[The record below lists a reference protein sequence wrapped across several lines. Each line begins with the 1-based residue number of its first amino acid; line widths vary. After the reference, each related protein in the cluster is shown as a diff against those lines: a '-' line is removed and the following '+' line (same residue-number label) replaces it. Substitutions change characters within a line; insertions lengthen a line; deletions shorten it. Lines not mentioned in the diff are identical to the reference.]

1 MFEQFRGQNLIE
13 FMDTFSTTEKCK
25 IYLSHYKWKDGFVCS
40 KCNHSQHWKGIKPFT
55 KVCKSCRHVE
65 SVTAN
70 TFFHKVKFDLK
81 IAFFILF
88 EMSTSSKGSSSTNFA
103 KRYGIN
109 QKTAWLFMSKA
120 RKAMGSSGKYPLEGD
135 CEVDECYI
143 GGKEEGKTGRGADK
157 KKKVAVV
164 IEKSGKYGIKR
175 ACAQNIK
182 DCSSVELKKIFVKH
196 ISKKAEVKTDK
207 WKGYAPLV
215 GEYNIVQ
222 EKSEPKINF
231 IQTHRFI
238 QGLKSTIRGIYHH
251 ISEKHAQGY
260 MDEYCYRFNRHGSK
274 ETVFDNLVRR
284 MMVKQPAYL
293 YVNKT

>member
-1 MFEQFRGQNLIE
+1 
-13 FMDTFSTTEKCK
+13 
-25 IYLSHYKWKDGFVCS
+25 
-40 KCNHSQHWKGIKPFT
+40 
-55 KVCKSCRHVE
+55 
-65 SVTAN
+65 
-70 TFFHKVKFDLK
+70 
-81 IAFFILF
+81 
-88 EMSTSSKGSSSTNFA
+88 
-103 KRYGIN
+103 
-109 QKTAWLFMSKA
+109 
-120 RKAMGSSGKYPLEGD
+120 MGSSRKHPLEGG

-143 GGKEEGKTGRGADK
+143 GGSEEGKTGRGADK

-175 ACAQNIK
+175 AYAQNIK

-207 WKGYAPLV
+207 WKGHAPLV

-222 EKSEPKINF
+222 EKSEPKVNF

-274 ETVFDNLVRR
+274 ETIFDNLVRR
-284 MMVKQPAYL
+284 KMVKQPAYL